1 MQAPIRLIMFLCLP
15 ISFIVSISDKRSAN
29 SFSVASAVNY
39 NIQRQ
44 KYYYR
49 FSFGSNKKLEVVAK
63 LSVPLTRR
71 ACSYVLILSA

>member
-1 MQAPIRLIMFLCLP
+1 MRGLIFGKNRNALPFCVQAPIRLIMFLCLP

-49 FSFGSNKKLEVVAK
+49 FSFGSNKKLEVI
-63 LSVPLTRR
+63 
-71 ACSYVLILSA
+71 CC